1 MIVWPWTCSDID
13 KMGDSDALSSQI
25 QIQIQ
30 LKIQIQTHRYKAY
43 FLTVEMMQWQLK
55 RLVVL
60 ELWRTHTKLLGLPHF
75 RKILDFFALFS
86 AAFNHIPFP
95 GKGPSLECLLPA
107 ILRGCN
113 YVRWVERGGMG
124 GTRAGGCLWG
134 AAAHGCLSPTSSLP
148 WLPLQLL
155 WPPRTPPPA
164 PPATYSRCSQV
175 LGLNLKVSL
184 PVQGLVQPSL
194 LVVVALWGRPASAH
208 GGILS
213 PAVVAVRPAEQMW
226 L

>member
-1 MIVWPWTCSDID
+1 
-13 KMGDSDALSSQI
+13 
-25 QIQIQ
+25 
-30 LKIQIQTHRYKAY
+30 
-43 FLTVEMMQWQLK
+43 MMQWQLK

-107 ILRGCN
+107 IPRGCN

-134 AAAHGCLSPTSSLP
+134 LLLMAACP
-148 WLPLQLL
+148 QLL
-155 WPPRTPPPA
+155 LSHDFHSSCWPPRTPPPA

-175 LGLNLKVSL
+175 LGLNLEVSL

>member
-1 MIVWPWTCSDID
+1 M
-13 KMGDSDALSSQI
+13 SSQI
-25 QIQIQ
+25 QIQLQ
-30 LKIQIQTHRYKAY
+30 LKIQIQIQTHRYKAY

-107 ILRGCN
+107 IFRGCN

-134 AAAHGCLSPTSSLP
+134 LLLMAACP
-148 WLPLQLL
+148 QLL
-155 WPPRTPPPA
+155 LSHDFHSSCSGHQEPHLLPHRPPA
-164 PPATYSRCSQV
+164 
-175 LGLNLKVSL
+175 
-184 PVQGLVQPSL
+184 QGTPKSSVPT
-194 LVVVALWGRPASAH
+194 WR
-208 GGILS
+208 
-213 PAVVAVRPAEQMW
+213 R
-226 L
+226 